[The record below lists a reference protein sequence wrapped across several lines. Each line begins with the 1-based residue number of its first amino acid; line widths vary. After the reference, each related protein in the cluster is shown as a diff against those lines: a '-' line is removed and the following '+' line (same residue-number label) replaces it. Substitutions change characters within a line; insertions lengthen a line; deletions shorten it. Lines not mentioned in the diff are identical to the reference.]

1 MASFQHWRKL
11 SSSHLRMKAQR
22 ESCLLCFL
30 SWSLHTACF
39 DFLLKLLK
47 IKETALSP
55 SPKECSPHS
64 VCAGPQ
70 KRECPRAKFHVQ
82 MNLLLVLGGRWEK
95 GEEKAINTVLVHKLL
110 GDTQSN
116 LVNAEVLVPSLHF
129 PGERLGPRISLSRPL
144 QHGVRWTCPSS

>member
-1 MASFQHWRKL
+1 MFMYIYLNSECRQRTNLHSLLWWKGIISCVENQSVRHLLPWLVNEQELVASFQHWRKL

-82 MNLLLVLGGRWEK
+82 MNLLLVLGGR
-95 GEEKAINTVLVHKLL
+95 
-110 GDTQSN
+110 
-116 LVNAEVLVPSLHF
+116 
-129 PGERLGPRISLSRPL
+129 
-144 QHGVRWTCPSS
+144 